1 MSEKNEI
8 RFINSNYDTLFRL
21 TDGDKVRIVYP
32 DGETVDR
39 EVKGVGDGC
48 HVQVGYSTF
57 HICQFAEIMER
68 NGNTVI
74 PLRASLPDMCYGV
87 LPSSGEI
94 ITIIKGVSGYTPT
107 GIKPGSRVESYAYAD
122 RLNEEKGVN
131 KAQAAAM
138 AIGSMFGWHVQGAD
152 PKNYDEK
159 GQAIPPK
166 GRDARDDYE
175 R

>member
-1 MSEKNEI
+1 MSENKI
-8 RFINSNYDTLFRL
+8 RFINSDYKTLFIL
-21 TDGDKVRIVYP
+21 NDGDKVRIVSP

-39 EVKGVGDGC
+39 EVKGIGDGY

-68 NGNTVI
+68 NRNTVI

-94 ITIIKGVSGYTPT
+94 ITIIKGESGYTPT
-107 GIKPGSRVESYAYAD
+107 GINPGNRDESYAYAD
-122 RLNEEKGVN
+122 RLNEEKGIS

-138 AIGSMFGWHVQGAD
+138 SVGSIFGWHVPGAD
-152 PKNYDEK
+152 PKNYDEQ
-159 GQAIPPK
+159 GQAISPK
-166 GRDARDDYE
+166 SKGERDDYE